1 MPLLLPSTDCTSLG
15 LFHFLRSAN
24 LCFSFGRT
32 SFFHLECS
40 SPQVSI
46 TVVSISPLSK
56 SQFSS
61 SLILFS
67 QKGFLSPIPY
77 SASQNGLFL
86 SFLTVLTLYKCS
98 SIYVVAWVIAISPI
112 RAWGSQGRNPI
123 YFPTL
128 YLHGPSTRAK
138 AECPVTRRRMDD
150 GVLTAAFKDSSL
162 SVFCKG
168 NSRTWYKAL
177 LLILASSI
185 SSSLPLAQVGT

>member
-1 MPLLLPSTDCTSLG
+1 MKINVLSLRIEGFFFLTGSSVRFLIDSSFAWTPGKKENNHFYSISSWESRVSRQNGTSEKLKAVPLLLPSTDCTSLG

-98 SIYVVAWVIAISPI
+98 SIYVVA
-112 RAWGSQGRNPI
+112 
-123 YFPTL
+123 
-128 YLHGPSTRAK
+128 
-138 AECPVTRRRMDD
+138 
-150 GVLTAAFKDSSL
+150 
-162 SVFCKG
+162 
-168 NSRTWYKAL
+168 
-177 LLILASSI
+177 
-185 SSSLPLAQVGT
+185 